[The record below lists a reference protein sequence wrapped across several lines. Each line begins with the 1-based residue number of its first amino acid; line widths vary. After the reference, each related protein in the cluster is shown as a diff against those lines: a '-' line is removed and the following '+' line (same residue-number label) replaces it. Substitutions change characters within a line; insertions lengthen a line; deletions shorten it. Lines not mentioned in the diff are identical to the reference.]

1 MGWAVSHC
9 LGRSALDHGAGPV
22 KILRLM
28 RVLPLLAAVFLAAP
42 PVAAAD
48 LLVFAAASLRNALD
62 AADMAYQRESGTRIT
77 VSYAASGTLAKQ
89 IENGAPADLFFSAD
103 PVWMDYVEAQ
113 HLLKAGSRIDLLG
126 NRLVLIAAKDSR
138 VAIEIKPGFDFAAL
152 LGRDRLAIGD
162 PVSVPAGSY
171 AKAALEKLG
180 LWGSLQGRLAPTADV
195 RAALTLVSR
204 GEAPLGI
211 VYASDVA
218 ADPGVKIV
226 ARFPPESHP
235 PIIYPLAVLAHAT
248 KPEADAYRAW
258 LASPSAAP
266 FFEQQGFTV
275 RK

>member
-1 MGWAVSHC
+1 M
-9 LGRSALDHGAGPV
+9 
-22 KILRLM
+22 ILRLM
-28 RVLPLLAAVFLAAP
+28 RLLPLLAALLLAAP

-62 AADMAYQRESGTRIT
+62 DADAAYQRETGTRII
-77 VSYAASGTLAKQ
+77 VSYAASGALAKQ

-103 PVWMDYVEAQ
+103 PAWMDYVEEQ

-126 NRLVLIAAKDSR
+126 NRLVLIAAQDSR
-138 VAIEIKPGFDFAAL
+138 LAIEIKPGLDLAAL

-162 PVSVPAGSY
+162 PASVPAGSY

-180 LWGSLQGRLAPTADV
+180 LWGALQGKLAPTSDV
-195 RAALTLVSR
+195 RAALILVSR

-211 VYASDVA
+211 VYASDVT

-226 ARFPPESHP
+226 APFPPDSHP
-235 PIIYPLAVLAHAT
+235 PIIYPLAVLAHSP
-248 KPEADAYRAW
+248 KPETDAYRAW
-258 LASPSAAP
+258 LAGPAAAR